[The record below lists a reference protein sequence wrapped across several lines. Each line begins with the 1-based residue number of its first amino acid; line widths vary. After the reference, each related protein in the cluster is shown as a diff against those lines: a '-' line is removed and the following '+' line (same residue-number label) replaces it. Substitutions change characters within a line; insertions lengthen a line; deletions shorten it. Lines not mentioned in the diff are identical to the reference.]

1 MVTAATADQHQL
13 VLQAVWDL
21 FQARDRWPT
30 FDELDWHLD
39 QRHELDVAEVI
50 PAVPPG
56 LLYGVHP
63 HLTVTPTPGQT
74 IGLTAAGAARCTGSS
89 EDLQAFVGVIRYA
102 AELHRSW
109 RPGDPTSAEPVLTDA
124 QVRQHVPLPAAGRDA
139 MLSRLWELLQTEHWG
154 WVGAQR
160 GEQGWQFN
168 LGRDVRQFRNVR
180 NIDDYQARR
189 AAWLSANSPKEDAPV
204 AAETVFLVHGHDHGA
219 RHEVARV
226 IQQLTGA
233 EPVILDE
240 QASRGRTLVEKF
252 EQHAT
257 AARFAVV
264 LLTADDIG
272 GPRDGMRQQP
282 RARQNVVF
290 ELGYFFGTLGR
301 DHVVVLITAG
311 VEKPS
316 DVDGLGYIRY
326 PDGDWKVEL
335 AREMTAAGLHADRT
349 KL

>member
-1 MVTAATADQHQL
+1 MREGATVVGVSKDTFYEMHSRGDLAELGIRVLKLGRCLRVSTADL
-13 VLQAVWDL
+13 RRAVG
-21 FQARDRWPT
+21 
-30 FDELDWHLD
+30 LDD
-39 QRHELDVAEVI
+39 D
-50 PAVPPG
+50 G
-56 LLYGVHP
+56 
-63 HLTVTPTPGQT
+63 
-74 IGLTAAGAARCTGSS
+74 GAARCTDSS
-89 EDLQAFVGVIRYA
+89 EDLQAFVDVIRYA
-102 AELHRSW
+102 AELHRLW

-139 MLSRLWELLQTEHWG
+139 MLSRLGELLQTEHWG

-189 AAWLSANSPKEDAPV
+189 AAWLSTNSPKDDAPV

-257 AARFAVV
+257 AACFAVV
-264 LLTADDIG
+264 LLTADDTG
-272 GPRDGMRQQP
+272 GPRDGDGTTQP
-282 RARQNVVF
+282 RGRQNVVF
-290 ELGYFFGTLGR
+290 ELGYFFGALGR

-316 DVDGLGYIRY
+316 DVEGLAYIRY
-326 PDGDWKVEL
+326 PDGEWKVKL
-335 AREMTAAGLHADRT
+335 SREVNAAGLRVDLT